1 MASVQSVP
9 VTANDSS
16 ALEHILE
23 KLRPFQREAF
33 DFATKG
39 TTYRRQWESD
49 DVSRTGKHQT
59 ESVDENSN
67 LIGKGRILLADEM
80 GLGKTVTS
88 LAIMTYYMKEWP
100 LLILCPASLR
110 HT

>member
-1 MASVQSVP
+1 MSLP
-9 VTANDSS
+9 VARDSS
-16 ALEHILE
+16 ALDHVLE
-23 KLRPFQREAF
+23 KLRPFQRETF

-39 TTYRRQWESD
+39 TTYSRQWASD
-49 DVSRTGKHQT
+49 DAQKPQT
-59 ESVDENSN
+59 KPLDQD

-100 LLILCPASLR
+100 LLILCPSSLR
-110 HT
+110 HTWPAEIE